1 MILKNFIVL
10 EGLDGSGTT
19 TQAKLLAER
28 LPNGVFTFEPSDN
41 AVGTLIRQIL
51 RKEKS
56 VTSDTLAY
64 LFKADRCEHLF
75 GKNGIKQQIK
85 DGKTVVCDRYLFSSL
100 AYQSLGCDFDE
111 IYRLNKDFPL
121 PEIVFFIDTPVEEC
135 LKRINGRD
143 AAPELFEKAELQ
155 RKIYD
160 NYLRGF
166 AAFSEIN
173 LIKLDGTKSI
183 EELLEEELKVIEK

>member
-1 MILKNFIVL
+1 MILKNFIVF
-10 EGLDGSGTT
+10 EGLDGAGTT
-19 TQAKLLAER
+19 TQCKLLTSKLENA
-28 LPNGVFTFEPSDN
+28 VFTCEPSDN

-56 VTSDTLAY
+56 VTADTLAY

-75 GKNGIKQQIK
+75 GNNGIDRQIK

-111 IYRLNKDFPL
+111 IYQLNKDFPL

-166 AAFSEIN
+166 AVFSEIN
-173 LIKLDGTKSI
+173 LIKLDGMKSI
-183 EELLEEELKVIEK
+183 EELLEEELKIIGK

>member
-1 MILKNFIVL
+1 MIMNNFIVL

-19 TQAKLLAER
+19 TQAKLLAQH
-28 LPNGVFTFEPSDN
+28 LNGVFTFEPSDN

-56 VTSDTLAY
+56 VTADTLAY
-64 LFKADRCEHLF
+64 LFKADRQEHLF
-75 GKNGIKQQIK
+75 GKNGIIQQIN
-85 DGKTVVCDRYLFSSL
+85 DSKTVVCDRYLFSSL
-100 AYQSLGCDFDE
+100 AYQSLNCDFDE
-111 IYRLNKDFPL
+111 ILRLNKDFPL
-121 PEIVFFIDTPVEEC
+121 PSVLFFIDTPIEEC
-135 LKRINGRD
+135 LKRIGTRGSE
-143 AAPELFEKAELQ
+143 PELFEKAELQ

-166 AAFSEIN
+166 AAFNEIN

-183 EELLEEELKVIEK
+183 EELLEEELKIIGK

>member
-1 MILKNFIVL
+1 MILKHFIVF

-19 TQAKLLAER
+19 TQGRLLAQR
-28 LPNGVFTFEPSDN
+28 LNGVFTFEPSDN

-51 RKEKS
+51 RKEKA
-56 VTSDTLAY
+56 VLPQTLS
-64 LFKADRCEHLF
+64 LMFTADRYEHLF
-75 GKNGIKQQIK
+75 GQNGIEQQIK

-100 AYQSLGCDFDE
+100 AYQSLDCDFDE
-111 IYRLNKDFPL
+111 IYQLNKDFPL

-135 LKRINGRD
+135 LRRIGGRG
-143 AAPELFEKAELQ
+143 AAPELFERAELQ

-166 AAFSEIN
+166 AAFSQIN
-173 LIKLDGTKSI
+173 LVKLDGMKSVD
-183 EELLEEELKVIEK
+183 ELLQEELKIIGK

>member
-1 MILKNFIVL
+1 MIMNNFIVL

-19 TQAKLLAER
+19 TQAKLLAQH
-28 LPNGVFTFEPSDN
+28 LNGVFTFEPSDN

-56 VTSDTLAY
+56 VTADTLAY

-75 GKNGIKQQIK
+75 GKNGIKQQIN

-100 AYQSLGCDFDE
+100 AYQSLDCDFDE
-111 IYRLNKDFPL
+111 IYQLNKDFPL
-121 PEIVFFIDTPVEEC
+121 PETVFFIDTPVEEC
-135 LKRINGRD
+135 LKRIGTRGSE
-143 AAPELFEKAELQ
+143 PELFEKAELQ

-166 AAFSEIN
+166 AAFNEIN

-183 EELLEEELKVIEK
+183 EELLEEELKIIGK